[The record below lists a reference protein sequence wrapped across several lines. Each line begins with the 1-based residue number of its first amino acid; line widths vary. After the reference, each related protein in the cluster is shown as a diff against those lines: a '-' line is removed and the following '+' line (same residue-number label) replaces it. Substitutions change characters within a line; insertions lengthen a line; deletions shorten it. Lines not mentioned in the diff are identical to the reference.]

1 MSISV
6 NAGYKGWLPNAGFR
20 PLSKVTLMLF
30 ELAMNYS
37 ALNQDRKGT
46 IHPQIEY
53 TTVSLAS
60 GSIINHLLLLVEN
73 LNYTGGGA

>member
-1 MSISV
+1 MQATK
-6 NAGYKGWLPNAGFR
+6 AGCRTLA
-20 PLSKVTLMLF
+20 SKVTLMLV

-53 TTVSLAS
+53 TASVTGIREQHKSSLTLELK
-60 GSIINHLLLLVEN
+60 I
-73 LNYTGGGA
+73 

>member
-20 PLSKVTLMLF
+20 PLSKVTLVLV

-53 TTVSLAS
+53 TTSVTGIREHHKSSLTLS
-60 GSIINHLLLLVEN
+60 
-73 LNYTGGGA
+73 

>member
-6 NAGYKGWLPNAGFR
+6 NAGHKGWLPNAGFR
-20 PLSKVTLMLF
+20 PLSKVTLMLV

-53 TTVSLAS
+53 TTSVTGIRGNHKSSLTLS
-60 GSIINHLLLLVEN
+60 
-73 LNYTGGGA
+73 